1 MDHFRFSHP
10 TCVETRLRG
19 VSQQQRENPY
29 TGYFPTSPL
38 FSSYSP
44 HPSPVPAT
52 LLREG
57 MQTIADQ
64 LPTEGNRKK
73 AARKGVKG
81 KESWK
86 SHSLSDL
93 SLPLCLSFSDCNKR

>member
-10 TCVETRLRG
+10 TCADTRLRG
-19 VSQQQRENPY
+19 MSQQSRENPY

-64 LPTEGNRKK
+64 LPIEGNRKK
-73 AARKGVKG
+73 ATRSERGEGQGVLEV
-81 KESWK
+81 KEV
-86 SHSLSDL
+86 SLTIRPEPASVPQFL
-93 SLPLCLSFSDCNKR
+93 

>member
-10 TCVETRLRG
+10 TCAETRLRG

-52 LLREG
+52 LLLEG
-57 MQTIADQ
+57 RQTIGDQ
-64 LPTEGNRKK
+64 LPTEGNKK
-73 AARKGVKG
+73 EGRSERGEGQGVLEV
-81 KESWK
+81 KEV
-86 SHSLSDL
+86 SLTIRPEPASVPQFL
-93 SLPLCLSFSDCNKR
+93 

>member
-10 TCVETRLRG
+10 TCAETRLRG

-38 FSSYSP
+38 FPSYSL

-73 AARKGVKG
+73 AAPERGEGQGVLEV
-81 KESWK
+81 KEV
-86 SHSLSDL
+86 SLTIQT
-93 SLPLCLSFSDCNKR
+93 